1 MKYSISVPTSPQ
13 RKRASMDMDKKIEK
27 LYLKRNA
34 SYYLTLPCPLYST
47 CGNVKYWALLPAAG
61 VDKEEAGDG
70 DDDDDGNGD
79 DGDDDGGW
87 WWWC

>member
-1 MKYSISVPTSPQ
+1 MKYSISAPTSPQ

-47 CGNVKYWALLPAAG
+47 CGNVKYWALLAAAG
-61 VDKEEAGDG
+61 VDMEEEGRVMAG
-70 DDDDDGNGD
+70 DDDDDGDD
-79 DGDDDGGW
+79 DGDGDK
-87 WWWC
+87 